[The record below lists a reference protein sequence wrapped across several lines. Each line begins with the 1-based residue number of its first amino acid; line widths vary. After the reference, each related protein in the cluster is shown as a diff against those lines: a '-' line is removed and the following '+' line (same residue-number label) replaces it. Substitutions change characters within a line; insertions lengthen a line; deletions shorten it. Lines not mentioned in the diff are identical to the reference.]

1 MKKLVEI
8 FFIFFRIGLFTVG
21 GGYAM
26 LPLIQREVV
35 DVRGWMSDDEFLD
48 AVSLTNSLPGPM
60 AANTAT
66 FVGYRIC
73 KARGSLAAALGVTSP
88 SIVIILLIAA
98 VFSEITDYPAVRN
111 FFSGITPAVAA
122 LILYAIISMAKSA
135 DIAAHLNWLVA
146 AAAFC
151 VITLLDVHPII
162 VIVFAALYGIFL
174 SDKVRRLTGGASATN
189 EDGASVGACE
199 ATDDA
204 SVGACEATDD
214 ASGGACEAT
223 GGASAANEDGVS
235 ASGGACEAT
244 DDASGRK
251 ATDGETDGRAID
263 SDRERRAD

>member
-73 KARGSLAAALGVTSP
+73 KVRGSLAAALGVTSP

-174 SDKVRRLTGGASATN
+174 SDKVRRLTGG
-189 EDGASVGACE
+189 E
-199 ATDDA
+199 A
-204 SVGACEATDD
+204 
-214 ASGGACEAT
+214 
-223 GGASAANEDGVS
+223 AAAAG
-235 ASGGACEAT
+235 
-244 DDASGRK
+244 GRK
-251 ATDGETDGRAID
+251 AMEGETDDRAIG
-263 SDRERRAD
+263 SDCERRAD